1 MFHGGLEFMWGKQ
14 YGNLSYWRRGVFK
27 CHGEVET
34 FFYGANYYQKGGGKE
49 EPQTCLKVYYFH

>member
-1 MFHGGLEFMWGKQ
+1 
-14 YGNLSYWRRGVFK
+14 
-27 CHGEVET
+27 VET